1 MTKEE
6 LVGQLATQ
14 LGASKSEAGRVLDA
28 VVKVLG
34 DAIVAS
40 EPFTIPALG
49 TFEVKTRAAR
59 TGRNPKTGEAIAIV
73 ASRTVAFRPAKLVK
87 ERLNR

>member
-6 LVGQLATQ
+6 LVGQLAGQ

-34 DAIVAS
+34 DAIVGGA
-40 EPFTIPALG
+40 PFTIPALG

-59 TGRNPKTGEAIAIV
+59 TGRNPKTGEAIDIA